1 MIGGMTDPTNAPA
14 GWYDDG
20 QGVQRYWDGTQ
31 WTEHTAPLA
40 AAPEP
45 QPVAAAAP
53 VAPVA
58 PVAPATAVP
67 YATVAQGG
75 PVPPPA
81 SKTNVL
87 GIVALA
93 VAGVG
98 FILAVIPFTFVV
110 GAVLLPIALV
120 LAIVALFLPGRKWP
134 AITALILA
142 VVGGIVGTI
151 VFVLVFVAG
160 PVQQALED
168 EGIIGSTAE
177 PSESA
182 EASESEDA
190 TPEPGPV
197 GNLAFGDTMVW
208 EDDVSL
214 TVSAPEPYT
223 PTEFAAGA
231 DQANQLAFTMT
242 ITNDST
248 ENLEP
253 LVYTRLS
260 SGGVEASQIFDVTAD
275 GTEIG
280 VPPTTVV
287 LPGESVTWIEAW
299 SVADPDSLTMQ
310 ISPSFDYEDA
320 IFTNVQ

>member
-1 MIGGMTDPTNAPA
+1 MTNPTNAPA

-20 QGVQRYWDGTQ
+20 QGAQRYWDGTQ

-40 AAPEP
+40 ASAAAAAEP
-45 QPVAAAAP
+45 VAAAP

-58 PVAPATAVP
+58 PTAAMP
-67 YATVAQGG
+67 YAAVSPGG
-75 PVPPPA
+75 SVPPPPA
-81 SKTNVL
+81 KTNVL

-98 FILAVIPFTFVV
+98 FILAVIPFTFFV
-110 GAVLLPIALV
+110 GAVLLPIALI
-120 LAIVALFLPGRKWP
+120 LAIIALFLPGRKWP

-142 VVGGIVGTI
+142 IVGGIVGTI
-151 VFVLVFVAG
+151 VFVVVIVAG

-168 EGIIGSTAE
+168 EGIIGSTSEATE
-177 PSESA
+177 PPA
-182 EASESEDA
+182 ASESEEA

-208 EDDVSL
+208 EDDVEL

-231 DQANQLAFTMT
+231 DQASQLAFTMT
-242 ITNDST
+242 ITNNST
-248 ENLEP
+248 ENLQP
-253 LVYTRLS
+253 VVYTRLS
-260 SGGVEASQIFDVTAD
+260 SGGQEASQIFDVTAD
-275 GTEIG
+275 GTQIG

-287 LPGESVTWIEAW
+287 LPGESVTWTEAW
-299 SVADPDSLTMQ
+299 SVADPNSLTMQ
-310 ISPSFDYEDA
+310 IAPSFDYEDA